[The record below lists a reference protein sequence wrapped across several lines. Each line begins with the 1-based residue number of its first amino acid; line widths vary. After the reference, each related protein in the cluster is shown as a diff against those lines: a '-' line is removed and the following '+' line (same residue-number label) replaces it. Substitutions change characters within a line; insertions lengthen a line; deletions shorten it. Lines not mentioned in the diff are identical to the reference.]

1 MKLEEIS
8 ENKKTPD
15 GTYASVHF
23 NEDTINALNEY
34 IENNNIPNPTNVKK
48 IHSTLL
54 YSRNYLPEYKPQGK
68 LEPAWEGQFKHFSI
82 FSANPKNSRGGLV
95 LVMEYACPEQ
105 SKRFDE
111 LMNIYDAT
119 YDFDEYKPHITLSY
133 DIGDFDH
140 KKLPKF
146 EKPLKIV
153 EEKSEDLNLNWEGE
167 ERRKK

>member
-1 MKLEEIS
+1 MKLEEIT
-8 ENKKTPD
+8 KDKTEPD

-34 IENNNIPNPTNVKK
+34 IKKNNIPNPAPVGKL
-48 IHSTLL
+48 HSTLL

-68 LEPAWEGQFKHFSI
+68 LSPEWEGKFKQFSI
-82 FSANPKNSRGGLV
+82 FSSNPENDRKGSI
-95 LVMEYACPEQ
+95 LVMEYSCSEQ

-111 LMNIYDAT
+111 LMDAHDAT

-133 DIGDFDH
+133 DLGDFDH
-140 KKLPKF
+140 EKLPKF

-153 EEKSEDLNLNWEGE
+153 EEKGEDLNLNWEGE
-167 ERRKK
+167 NRRKK